1 MSEIDI
7 RIAGIMGGAV
17 HHDRETWLE
26 EGGFLVENGRV
37 VVRVNHP
44 RDEDVWSPSTHIAEA
59 MEVADRM
66 RNDWFSFKAWQPSKM
81 PYNPGDPPLEI
92 AVVSFICGM
101 GPCTRHGTTHHN
113 HHGAYDVEGE
123 TLPMAICKAALIA
136 LKKA

>member
-17 HHDRETWLE
+17 HHDRETWIE

-59 MEVADRM
+59 MEVVDRM
-66 RNDWFSFKAWQPSKM
+66 RNDWFSFKCWQPGKDGPELIKSNRD
-81 PYNPGDPPLEI
+81 Y
-92 AVVSFICGM
+92 AVVSFICGA

>member
-1 MSEIDI
+1 MSEIDVKI
-7 RIAGIMGGAV
+7 GPGHEFDIIVAEKVMGWTDWRIWPPDQPAV
-17 HHDRETWLE
+17 KPP
-26 EGGFLVENGRV
+26 GENSR
-37 VVRVNHP
+37 P
-44 RDEDVWSPSTHIAEA
+44 FSPSTEISAA
-59 MEVADRM
+59 MEVVARM

-136 LKKA
+136 LKKG